1 MTTNDQEN
9 AVDKARNAQKKET
22 LWTATLMDM
31 LALALK
37 SNKSD
42 QDIIELLKE
51 LKQKKYKRSY
61 VTEKIMNTVGEQESF
76 RVNRLLNQI

>member
-1 MTTNDQEN
+1 MTTNDQKN
-9 AVDKARNAQKKET
+9 AVDKAKNAQKKET

-37 SNKSD
+37 SNKPD
-42 QDIIELLKE
+42 QEIIDLLKE